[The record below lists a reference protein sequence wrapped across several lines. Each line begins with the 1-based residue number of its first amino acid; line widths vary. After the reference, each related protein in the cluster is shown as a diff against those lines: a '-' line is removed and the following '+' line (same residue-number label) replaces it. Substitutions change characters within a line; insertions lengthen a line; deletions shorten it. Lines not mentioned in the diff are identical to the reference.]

1 MRYKAFLF
9 ALAAGAATH
18 ALAAP
23 ITASLGGEVRERLEI
38 FDASRFGIGG
48 GDADTYLLQR
58 VLLHGDF
65 HMGEAARLY
74 AQLGAHEA
82 FGKKLISAPDEDHL
96 DIQQL
101 FLELNQSERLTLKVG
116 RQEMA
121 FNPAQRFVSF
131 RDGTNIRQA
140 FDGARATLK
149 AGKLRL
155 DAFLTRPVAL
165 QRGVFDDEP
174 NDKQVFGGAYGAYA
188 LGKSMSL
195 DGYWFYLDREGASY
209 GGVTGEEHRHSI
221 GLRVGGASNGW
232 DWDAEGLIQRGTFAG
247 RRISAWGGA
256 LDLGRSF
263 AAAPLKPRVGLRF
276 DAGSGDGDRADGKLG
291 SFNPLFPK
299 GPYFNEANLTSFTN
313 LLALRPSLKVKPAKR
328 LDVEAAVQFKWR
340 ETVGDAVYVGP
351 SAPLP
356 ATAGS
361 MSRTIGQVYS
371 LDAVLQLN
379 RHVGLRAYYLHH
391 SAGAAIERAGGH
403 SVDFAMTS
411 AQIKF

>member
-1 MRYKAFLF
+1 MRIRALLF
-9 ALAAGAATH
+9 ALGASAAAP

-23 ITASLGGEVRERLEI
+23 ITASFGGEVRERLEV
-38 FDASRFGIGG
+38 FDAPRFGIGG
-48 GDADTYLLQR
+48 TESDTYLLQR

-65 HMGEAARLY
+65 HLGESVRLY

-82 FGKKLISAPDEDHL
+82 FGKKVLSPPDEDHA

-101 FLELNQSERLTLKVG
+101 FLEVAPSKSLTLKIG

-149 AGKLRL
+149 TGKLRL
-155 DAFLTRPVAL
+155 DGFLTRPVAL
-165 QRGVFDDEP
+165 KRGVFDDEP
-174 NDKQVFGGAYGAYA
+174 NDQQVFGGVYGAYA
-188 LGKSMSL
+188 LGKTVSL
-195 DGYWFYLDREGASY
+195 DGYWFYLDRDGASY

-221 GLRVGGASNGW
+221 GLRFGGAANGW

-247 RRISAWGGA
+247 RDIFAWGGA
-256 LDLGRSF
+256 FDLGRTF
-263 AAAPLKPRVGLRF
+263 AKAPLKPRIGLRF
-276 DAGSGDGDRADGKLG
+276 DAGSGDANRNDGKLG

-313 LLALRPSLKVKPAKR
+313 LLALRPSLKVKSAKG

-340 ETVGDAVYVGP
+340 ETLGDAVYVGP
-351 SAPLP
+351 AAPL
-356 ATAGS
+356 AGTAGGT
-361 MSRTIGQVYS
+361 SRTIGQVYT
-371 LDAVLQLN
+371 LDAALQLN
-379 RHVGLRAYYLHH
+379 RHLALRAYYLHH
-391 SAGAAIERAGGH
+391 SAGAAIERAGGR

-411 AQIKF
+411 AQFRF